1 MFQAF
6 SSTFTS
12 ISPALRER
20 GRVWEKVD
28 GTLLGRGVAC
38 GRAGEACGRAGS
50 RLAGRAGARRAGVTC
65 GRAGAGRAGS
75 AESAEA
81 CEVWILPVLD
91 ASNRTSLRSQFPP
104 PKCRPQP
111 LPSSGLEDSSLLF
124 ICIPGPR
131 PGGSWGGA
139 NGVL

>member
-75 AESAEA
+75 AGATIQGIQVYLLGREITTYSCTLA
-81 CEVWILPVLD
+81 WKILWT
-91 ASNRTSLRSQFPP
+91 ASLVGYSP
-104 PKCRPQP
+104 
-111 LPSSGLEDSSLLF
+111 
-124 ICIPGPR
+124 
-131 PGGSWGGA
+131 WGGKE
-139 NGVL
+139 L